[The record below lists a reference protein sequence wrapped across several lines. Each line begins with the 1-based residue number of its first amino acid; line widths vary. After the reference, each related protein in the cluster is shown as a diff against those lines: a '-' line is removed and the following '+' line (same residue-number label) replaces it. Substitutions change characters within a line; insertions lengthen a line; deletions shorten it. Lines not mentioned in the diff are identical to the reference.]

1 MEVIILIVAGWLA
14 VLIASIVL
22 SHMLADR
29 SPAGS
34 RRPRR

>member
-1 MEVIILIVAGWLA
+1 MELVILIVGGWLA

-22 SHMLADR
+22 SHMLAGR
-29 SPAGS
+29 STAGS

>member
-1 MEVIILIVAGWLA
+1 MELVILIVAGWLA

-22 SHMLADR
+22 GHVLASR